1 MENLIADEPLEEL
14 KKGKNLLAFSA
25 GIDSTALFYILI
37 DCAIDFDC
45 AIVNYH
51 TRKNSDK
58 EVIYAKE
65 LCEKYHKKLFI
76 KEAKID
82 QKNFEANARKIRYD
96 FFEKIIKDH
105 SYDALLTA
113 HQLNDWAEWFLM
125 QFCKGA
131 GFFELNGMR
140 YVERRENY
148 KLIRPL
154 LKTSKEELQNYLNDR
169 GIVAFYDESNDD
181 RRFLRNRFRADF
193 TDRLLAEYKA
203 GIKLTFNALQNDRKR
218 FETSDA
224 TKSFSKLTLV
234 DKNAIDAAHQV
245 DIAIKKLGR
254 LTTKNERAKIE
265 KGEDFIAA
273 RKIAVCFTD
282 KAIWIAPFERAITPK
297 KFREECRKLKIP
309 VKIRAYIFNAKITPD
324 SIDIP

>member
-1 MENLIADEPLEEL
+1 MINSELLKEL
-14 KKGKNLLAFSA
+14 KESKNLLAFSA

-37 DCAIDFDC
+37 DGAIDFDC

-58 EVIYAKE
+58 EMIYAKE

-76 KEAKID
+76 KDAKIE
-82 QKNFEANARKIRYD
+82 QNNFEANARKIRYD

-131 GFFELNGMR
+131 GFFELNGTR
-140 YVERRENY
+140 YVERRDNY

-154 LKTSKEELQNYLNDR
+154 LKTSKEELQSYLNDR
-169 GIVAFYDESNDD
+169 KIVAFYDESNTD

-193 TDRLLAEYKA
+193 TDRLLAEHKE
-203 GIKLTFNALQNDRKR
+203 GIRRTFNALQNDRER
-218 FETSDA
+218 FETKEFIKRLA
-224 TKSFSKLTLV
+224 KLTLV
-234 DKNAIDAAHQV
+234 DQNAIDAIHQV

-309 VKIRAYIFNAKITPD
+309 AKIRAYIFNAKITPE